1 VTGPGRCPGPFLLGA
16 DNLLRK
22 LAGGLLALALLCLPL
37 GSVAGNEGR
46 QPDDKKG
53 DPTKPSDSPDK
64 VMKDTLKLLNEMADA
79 IESAKDKDSA
89 EKART
94 KLEALEKKFRDIGD
108 RAKKLKVT
116 NEAGKKLAEKYKDDL
131 EKATKR
137 MVQAGLQLGKNAD
150 AAQIILP
157 ALQKIQKAAT
167 ELQGDLGKK
176 QAPDKR

>member
-1 VTGPGRCPGPFLLGA
+1 
-16 DNLLRK
+16 
-22 LAGGLLALALLCLPL
+22 
-37 GSVAGNEGR
+37 
-46 QPDDKKG
+46 
-53 DPTKPSDSPDK
+53 
-64 VMKDTLKLLNEMADA
+64 
-79 IESAKDKDSA
+79 
-89 EKART
+89 
-94 KLEALEKKFRDIGD
+94 RDIGD

-176 QAPDKR
+176 QARDKRCCPTNRRTPISAELRARNSRALAPKQ